1 MFCKPLVQ
9 LGWPLVW
16 SSRIVWPINIED
28 IDFSF
33 KLKLKGSSMNRR
45 KPTTSIFSEFAS
57 LELGD
62 KRLDKRLP
70 ELAELF
76 EKKPGGT
83 ICLAC
88 GDWATSKAAY
98 RLFDSDR
105 FDEQD
110 ILKPHTQETIKRVNA
125 TEEPKVL
132 VLHDTTSIVL
142 PSRYTGVKGLGD
154 MGGGGNYGKVPYKV

>member
-83 ICLAC
+83 VCFSC
-88 GDWATSKAAY
+88 GDWATSKAGY
-98 RLFDSDR
+98 RLFDNDR

-125 TEEPKVL
+125 TEKDKKVL
-132 VLHDTTSIVL
+132 TLHDTTSIVL
-142 PSRYTGVKGLGD
+142 PSRYTGV
-154 MGGGGNYGKVPYKV
+154 